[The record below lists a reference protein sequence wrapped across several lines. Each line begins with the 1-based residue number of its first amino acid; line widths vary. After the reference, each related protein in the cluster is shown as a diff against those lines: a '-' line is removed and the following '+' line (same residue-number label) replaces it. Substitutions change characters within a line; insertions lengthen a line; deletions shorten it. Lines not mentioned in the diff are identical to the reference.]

1 MAKDGKGWQEMAR
14 GDEGCL
20 GMARDGLAK
29 DGKGLPG
36 TARDDRGSLAM
47 AWKGKGWLMMARDG

>member
-36 TARDDRGSLAM
+36 TARDDRGSLGM
-47 AWKGKGWLMMARDG
+47 AWNG